1 MNTRLAQRVQRIKP
15 SATVTITALASR
27 LRDAGRDIIALSV
40 GEPDFPTPAHIRQ
53 AACAAI
59 ERGETKYTVVD
70 GSRSLKLAVAEKFR
84 RDNGLAFEL
93 DEILITCGAKQACF
107 NACEALL
114 EAGDEVIVP
123 SPCWVSYPDMV
134 RFADATPVI
143 VETDPALGFKMTP
156 AQLESALN
164 DSTRAL
170 IMNSPCNPTG
180 ASYSRA
186 DWLALADVL
195 RAYPRVVVVTDDIYE
210 HLYWGIEPF
219 CSLLTACPDLR
230 DRTLTVNG
238 VSKTYSMTGWRIG
251 YVAGPVPLI
260 KAMTTIQSQSTTN
273 ACSVSQAAAT
283 EALLG
288 DQGCV
293 AEMRLAFEQRQRFV
307 VEWLNRMPGVSCWNG
322 EGSFYAFPD
331 VRRLIA
337 DLALDGDVELCER
350 ILDRTGVALVPGSA
364 FAAPGYLRLSFAA
377 DMATL
382 SDALERLERFARAG

>member
-84 RDNGLAFEL
+84 RDNGLEFEL

-170 IMNSPCNPTG
+170 IINSPCNPTG

-195 RAYPRVVVVTDDIYE
+195 RAYPRLVILTDDIYE
-210 HLYWGIEPF
+210 HLYWGTEPF

-288 DQGCV
+288 DQQCV

-307 VEWLNRMPGVSCWNG
+307 VDRLNRMPGVSCWSG

-331 VRRLIA
+331 VRGLIA
-337 DLALDGDVELCER
+337 SLALDDDVELCER

-382 SDALERLERFARAG
+382 GDALERLERFARAG